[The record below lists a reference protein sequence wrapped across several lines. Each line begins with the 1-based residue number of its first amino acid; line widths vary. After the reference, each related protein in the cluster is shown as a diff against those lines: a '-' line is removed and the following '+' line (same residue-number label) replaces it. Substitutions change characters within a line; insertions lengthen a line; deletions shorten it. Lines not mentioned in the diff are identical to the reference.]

1 MSESVRPHRRQ
12 PTRLLCPWDSPGK
25 NTGVGCHFLL
35 QCMKVKVKLLSRAR
49 LLATPWTAAHQAP
62 LPMRFSRQE
71 YWSGMPLPSLP
82 GMALTDPRGPW
93 VGWADDWEGPE
104 AQRPRARPQ
113 VTGSGPQPRW
123 GPAQSYPLLWS
134 SALPAPQGGLD
145 WALGGGA
152 KKRGLGE
159 VGSKDH
165 SSSPLHSVPARSQVV
180 PG

>member
-1 MSESVRPHRRQ
+1 MGEGAGDSHFPIPSVSVQ
-12 PTRLLCPWDSPGK
+12 KS
-25 NTGVGCHFLL
+25 
-35 QCMKVKVKLLSRAR
+35 LSG
-49 LLATPWTAAHQAP
+49 P
-62 LPMRFSRQE
+62 LPASVVPRTPPPPGWSWDPRAEVPVTCKPAKGSMRGPR
-71 YWSGMPLPSLP
+71 GPSLP

-145 WALGGGA
+145 WAFGGGA